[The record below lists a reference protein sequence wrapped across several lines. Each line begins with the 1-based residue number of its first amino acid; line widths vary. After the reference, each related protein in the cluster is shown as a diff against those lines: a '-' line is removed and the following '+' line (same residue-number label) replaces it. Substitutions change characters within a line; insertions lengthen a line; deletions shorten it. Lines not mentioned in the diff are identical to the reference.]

1 MWRVSEKERQRRCFR
16 CQNNDSCTPLFIY
29 RKHNVPSSLLLAA
42 ENRPTAD
49 CRKTLG
55 CWPLISLIVS
65 SSIFN
70 CSVVLHF
77 KRSADLWSQ
86 LTREGLILETE
97 AKNALGT
104 LMGDFAALW
113 KLCELPW
120 MWIVGHND
128 SFSWECAAVPSAA
141 QGDVYRGHVGSS
153 EHHSQGCVGTMAGLL
168 PASRWHFNRPSLL
181 SAVLSVFVS
190 WFWPALFTE

>member
-1 MWRVSEKERQRRCFR
+1 MWRVSEKERQQRSFR
-16 CQNNDSCTPLFIY
+16 CQNNDSRTPLFIY

-70 CSVVLHF
+70 HSVVLHF

-104 LMGDFAALW
+104 LLGDFAALW
-113 KLCELPW
+113 KLCELPR
-120 MWIVGHND
+120 MWRVGHDN
-128 SFSWECAAVPSAA
+128 SFSWECGAVPSVE

-153 EHHSQGCVGTMAGLL
+153 EHHSQECVGDDG
-168 PASRWHFNRPSLL
+168 R
-181 SAVLSVFVS
+181 SALGT
-190 WFWPALFTE
+190 PLIL

>member
-1 MWRVSEKERQRRCFR
+1 MWRVSEKERQRRSFR
-16 CQNNDSCTPLFIY
+16 CQNNDSCAPLFIY

-70 CSVVLHF
+70 HSVVLHF

-104 LMGDFAALW
+104 LLGDFASSLEVVWTALDVESGTRQRFLVRMRRCPVSGAGGCLQRARGVFRASLTGVCW
-113 KLCELPW
+113 VCSRHPADTLTGRPAQC
-120 MWIVGHND
+120 
-128 SFSWECAAVPSAA
+128 CAV
-141 QGDVYRGHVGSS
+141 
-153 EHHSQGCVGTMAGLL
+153 CVCD
-168 PASRWHFNRPSLL
+168 
-181 SAVLSVFVS
+181 
-190 WFWPALFTE
+190 

>member
-1 MWRVSEKERQRRCFR
+1 MWRVSEKERHRRCFH

-70 CSVVLHF
+70 CLVVLHF

-153 EHHSQGCVGTMAGLL
+153 EHHSQGCVGDDG
-168 PASRWHFNRPSLL
+168 R
-181 SAVLSVFVS
+181 SAPGIPLT
-190 WFWPALFTE
+190 L

>member
-1 MWRVSEKERQRRCFR
+1 MWRVSEKERHRRCFR

-42 ENRPTAD
+42 ENRPIAD

-104 LMGDFAALW
+104 LLGDFAALC
-113 KLCELPW
+113 KLCELPR
-120 MWIVGHND
+120 MWIVDTTTVSRENAPLSH
-128 SFSWECAAVPSAA
+128 
-141 QGDVYRGHVGSS
+141 QRRRGMFT
-153 EHHSQGCVGTMAGLL
+153 EGTWGLQSITHRGVLGMTAGLL
-168 PASRWHFNRPSLL
+168 PATRWYFNRPSLL
-181 SAVLSVFVS
+181 SAVLSVLVIR
-190 WFWPALFTE
+190 FWPALFTE